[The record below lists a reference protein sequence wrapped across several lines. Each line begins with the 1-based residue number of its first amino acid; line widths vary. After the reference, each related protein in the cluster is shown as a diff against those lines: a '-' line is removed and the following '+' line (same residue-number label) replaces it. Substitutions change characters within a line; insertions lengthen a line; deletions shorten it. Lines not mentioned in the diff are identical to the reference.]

1 MENLNRLKLRSI
13 VLLLFMAAIANA
25 KTSLTI
31 IPLNS
36 AEQQY
41 ELAKIGKITFDQ
53 GVIYLYDFNNV
64 LLGAENTKQIG
75 KIVFVE
81 GEEQGM
87 EEIGGQARIVADVE
101 SKRLIITGLS
111 DRQIVRVYD
120 TMGRFL
126 MMEQAQAEQTIV
138 DVSVLPCGT
147 YLLQLGV
154 QVIKF
159 VKQ

>member
-1 MENLNRLKLRSI
+1 MKIINHLKLSSI
-13 VLLLFMAAIANA
+13 VLLLFVAAIVNA
-25 KTSLTI
+25 ETTLTV

-53 GVIYLYDFNNV
+53 GVMYLYDFNNE
-64 LLGAENTKQIG
+64 LLGSEEITQIG
-75 KIVFVE
+75 KIVFGE
-81 GEEQGM
+81 GAGHGIDEVN
-87 EEIGGQARIVADVE
+87 GQARVFADLNNQQ
-101 SKRLIITGLS
+101 LIITGLS
-111 DRQIVRVYD
+111 SNQVVRIYD

-126 MMEQAQAEQTIV
+126 LKEQAQAEQTIV
-138 DVSVLPCGT
+138 DVSVLPGGT
-147 YLLQLGV
+147 YLLQFGV